1 MDWLTFFSKIIDSI
15 AWPLVIILAVLI
27 LRKPLSSLIPL
38 LRKLKYKDFE
48 AEFSKEVSEL
58 RHIVKKEIPSP
69 PAPVP
74 TFKTPRAVAEELQK
88 LADLSP
94 RSVVLEAWRDVESTA
109 IETAQRKELVI
120 ARTPHPSPVTIG
132 RTLAEAGVIDE
143 NQFEAFNML
152 RSMRNKAAHVDDFA
166 LDKDD
171 ALEYADMANKIALF
185 LKST

>member
-1 MDWLTFFSKIIDSI
+1 LKPSLAKKSRNYDTSLKKKFLRS
-15 AWPLVIILAVLI
+15 PLVPGPAVE
-27 LRKPLSSLIPL
+27 S
-38 LRKLKYKDFE
+38 
-48 AEFSKEVSEL
+48 
-58 RHIVKKEIPSP
+58 
-69 PAPVP
+69 
-74 TFKTPRAVAEELQK
+74 PRAVAEKFQK

-94 RSVVLEAWRDVESTA
+94 RSVVLEAWRDLESSA
-109 IETAQRKELVI
+109 IETAQRKEFDI
-120 ARTPHPSPVTIG
+120 ARIPHPSPVTIG

-143 NQFEAFNML
+143 NQFEVFNML

>member
-1 MDWLTFFSKIIDSI
+1 MDWLTFFSKIIDSTT
-15 AWPLVIILAVLI
+15 WPLVVIVTVLI

-69 PAPVP
+69 PPVP
-74 TFKTPRAVAEELQK
+74 TFKSPRAVAGELQK
-88 LADLSP
+88 LAGLSP

-109 IETAQRKELVI
+109 IETAQRKELDI